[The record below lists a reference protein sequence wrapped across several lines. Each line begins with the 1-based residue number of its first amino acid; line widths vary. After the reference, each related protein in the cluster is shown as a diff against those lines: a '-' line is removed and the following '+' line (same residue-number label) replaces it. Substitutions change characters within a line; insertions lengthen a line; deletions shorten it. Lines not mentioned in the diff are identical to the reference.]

1 MKRGKI
7 LIWVL
12 AGVITTGLLISS
24 FISYKDTNKYGGDLY
39 ILSNNAAEDSENNK
53 IKVIKEHDFK
63 LEEGLYD
70 YESLLVR
77 DEKLYLE
84 SRNRDG
90 KLLKTEEII
99 FEGNNSKRVEVEKLK
114 EAPNLRDIEFIL
126 DNCEFE
132 DLGNGKWKVFSK
144 DYGKEEIVNIEKFNK
159 NNFAEETLKESEEY
173 YVLEDYLIFFINRRF
188 DFGEGIW
195 DKDGDYKEI
204 RWYDFNNEL
213 WDSIEVPKEV
223 YLDGTLIG
231 VVDNKVFI
239 LGNSMKGEQFSS
251 KIYSLDLKEKVL
263 KDEVDLL
270 EDGGEAYYDLAFL
283 NDEKILFHCGSS
295 EGEKVKM
302 IDLRN
307 KVTTELYK
315 SNLDVER
322 FFLSQKVA
330 PSGEKIF
337 YLSQNGGNMEVKAL
351 KIGNNKTIAEGK
363 VYDYAYNKAAL
374 IKEYGEDYID
384 PTPQILWSN
393 DGKYLIIA
401 EKEKGSIKISNIK
414 VLELSQ

>member
-1 MKRGKI
+1 MK
-7 LIWVL
+7 
-12 AGVITTGLLISS
+12 
-24 FISYKDTNKYGGDLY
+24 
-39 ILSNNAAEDSENNK
+39 
-53 IKVIKEHDFK
+53 
-63 LEEGLYD
+63 
-70 YESLLVR
+70 
-77 DEKLYLE
+77 
-84 SRNRDG
+84 
-90 KLLKTEEII
+90 
-99 FEGNNSKRVEVEKLK
+99 
-114 EAPNLRDIEFIL
+114 
-126 DNCEFE
+126 
-132 DLGNGKWKVFSK
+132 
-144 DYGKEEIVNIEKFNK
+144 
-159 NNFAEETLKESEEY
+159 
-173 YVLEDYLIFFINRRF
+173 RRF
-188 DFGEGIW
+188 DLGEGIW

-223 YLDGTLIG
+223 YLERTLIG

-239 LGNSMKGEQFSS
+239 LGINMKGQQFSS

-270 EDGGEAYYDLAFL
+270 ENGEAYYDLAFL
-283 NDEKILFHCGSS
+283 NNEKILFHCGSS

-315 SNLDVER
+315 SNLDIER

-330 PSGEKIF
+330 PSGDKIF

-363 VYDYAYNKAAL
+363 VYDYEYNKAAL

>member
-12 AGVITTGLLISS
+12 AGVITIGLLISS
-24 FISYKDTNKYGGDLY
+24 FISYKSTNKYGGELY

-132 DLGNGKWKVFSK
+132 DLGNGNWRVFSE
-144 DYGKEEIVNIEKFNK
+144 YYEKEEIVNIEKFNK
-159 NNFAEETLKESEEY
+159 NNFAEKTLKETREY

-188 DFGEGIW
+188 D
-195 DKDGDYKEI
+195 
-204 RWYDFNNEL
+204 
-213 WDSIEVPKEV
+213 
-223 YLDGTLIG
+223 
-231 VVDNKVFI
+231 
-239 LGNSMKGEQFSS
+239 
-251 KIYSLDLKEKVL
+251 
-263 KDEVDLL
+263 
-270 EDGGEAYYDLAFL
+270 
-283 NDEKILFHCGSS
+283 
-295 EGEKVKM
+295 
-302 IDLRN
+302 LR
-307 KVTTELYK
+307 
-315 SNLDVER
+315 
-322 FFLSQKVA
+322 
-330 PSGEKIF
+330 
-337 YLSQNGGNMEVKAL
+337 
-351 KIGNNKTIAEGK
+351 
-363 VYDYAYNKAAL
+363 
-374 IKEYGEDYID
+374 
-384 PTPQILWSN
+384 
-393 DGKYLIIA
+393 
-401 EKEKGSIKISNIK
+401 
-414 VLELSQ
+414 

>member
-12 AGVITTGLLISS
+12 AGVVTTGLLISS
-24 FISYKDTNKYGGDLY
+24 FISYKNTNKYGGDLY

-132 DLGNGKWKVFSK
+132 DLGNGNWKIFSK
-144 DYGKEEIVNIEKFNK
+144 DYEKEEIVNIEKFNK

-188 DFGEGIW
+188 DLGEGIW

-239 LGNSMKGEQFSS
+239 LGINMKGQQFSS

-270 EDGGEAYYDLAFL
+270 EKGEAYYDLAFL

-330 PSGEKIF
+330 PSGDKIF
-337 YLSQNGGNMEVKAL
+337 YLSQNRGNMEVKAL
-351 KIGNNKTIAEGK
+351 KIGNNKTIAE
-363 VYDYAYNKAAL
+363 
-374 IKEYGEDYID
+374 GEDYID

-393 DGKYLIIA
+393 DGKYLIIG

>member
-24 FISYKDTNKYGGDLY
+24 FISYKNTNKYGGELY

-132 DLGNGKWKVFSK
+132 DLGNGNWKVFSK

-173 YVLEDYLIFFINRRF
+173 YVLEDCLIFFMKRRF
-188 DFGEGIW
+188 DLGEGIW

-270 EDGGEAYYDLAFL
+270 EKGEVYYDLAFL

-330 PSGEKIF
+330 PSGDKIF

-363 VYDYAYNKAAL
+363 VYDYEYNKAAL

-393 DGKYLIIA
+393 DGKYLIIG

>member
-1 MKRGKI
+1 M
-7 LIWVL
+7 
-12 AGVITTGLLISS
+12 
-24 FISYKDTNKYGGDLY
+24 
-39 ILSNNAAEDSENNK
+39 
-53 IKVIKEHDFK
+53 
-63 LEEGLYD
+63 
-70 YESLLVR
+70 
-77 DEKLYLE
+77 
-84 SRNRDG
+84 
-90 KLLKTEEII
+90 
-99 FEGNNSKRVEVEKLK
+99 
-114 EAPNLRDIEFIL
+114 
-126 DNCEFE
+126 
-132 DLGNGKWKVFSK
+132 
-144 DYGKEEIVNIEKFNK
+144 
-159 NNFAEETLKESEEY
+159 
-173 YVLEDYLIFFINRRF
+173 
-188 DFGEGIW
+188 GEGIW

-315 SNLDVER
+315 SNLDIER

-330 PSGEKIF
+330 PSGDKIF

-363 VYDYAYNKAAL
+363 VYDYEYNKAAL

-393 DGKYLIIA
+393 DGKYLIIG

>member
-12 AGVITTGLLISS
+12 AGVVTTGLLISS
-24 FISYKDTNKYGGDLY
+24 FISYKNTNKYGGDLY

-132 DLGNGKWKVFSK
+132 DLGNGNWKIFSK
-144 DYGKEEIVNIEKFNK
+144 DYEKEEIVNIEKFNK

-188 DFGEGIW
+188 DLGEGIW

-239 LGNSMKGEQFSS
+239 LGINMKGQQFSS

-270 EDGGEAYYDLAFL
+270 EKGEAYYDLAFL

-330 PSGEKIF
+330 PSGDKIF
-337 YLSQNGGNMEVKAL
+337 YLSQNRGNMEVKAL
-351 KIGNNKTIAEGK
+351 KIGNNKTIAEGN

-393 DGKYLIIA
+393 DGKYLIIG

>member
-114 EAPNLRDIEFIL
+114 EVPNLRDIEFIL

-132 DLGNGKWKVFSK
+132 DLGNGNWKIFSK
-144 DYGKEEIVNIEKFNK
+144 DYEKEEIVNIEKFNK
-159 NNFAEETLKESEEY
+159 NNFAEETLKETREY

-188 DFGEGIW
+188 DLGEGIW

-223 YLDGTLIG
+223 YLERTLIG

-239 LGNSMKGEQFSS
+239 LGINMKGQQFSS

-270 EDGGEAYYDLAFL
+270 EKGEAYYDLAFL

-330 PSGEKIF
+330 PSGDKIF
-337 YLSQNGGNMEVKAL
+337 YLSQNRGNMEVKAL

-393 DGKYLIIA
+393 DGKYLIIG

>member
-24 FISYKDTNKYGGDLY
+24 FISYKNTNKYGGDLY

-114 EAPNLRDIEFIL
+114 EDPNLRDIEFIL

-132 DLGNGKWKVFSK
+132 DLGNGNWKIFSK
-144 DYGKEEIVNIEKFNK
+144 DYEKEEIVNIEKFNK

-188 DFGEGIW
+188 DLGEGIW

-223 YLDGTLIG
+223 YLERTLIG
-231 VVDNKVFI
+231 IVDNKVFI
-239 LGNSMKGEQFSS
+239 SGSNIKGQQFPS

-330 PSGEKIF
+330 PSGDKIF

-393 DGKYLIIA
+393 DGKYLIIG

>member
-12 AGVITTGLLISS
+12 AGVVTTGLLISS
-24 FISYKDTNKYGGDLY
+24 FISYKNTNKYGGDLY

-132 DLGNGKWKVFSK
+132 DLGNGNWRVFSE
-144 DYGKEEIVNIEKFNK
+144 YYEKEEIVNIEKFNK

-188 DFGEGIW
+188 DLGEGIW

-239 LGNSMKGEQFSS
+239 LGINMKGQQFSS

-270 EDGGEAYYDLAFL
+270 EKGEAYYDLAFL

-330 PSGEKIF
+330 PSGDKIF
-337 YLSQNGGNMEVKAL
+337 YLSQNRGNMEVKAL

-393 DGKYLIIA
+393 DGKYLIIG

>member
-12 AGVITTGLLISS
+12 AGVVTTGLLISS
-24 FISYKDTNKYGGDLY
+24 FISYKNTNKYGGELY

-70 YESLLVR
+70 YERLLVR

-99 FEGNNSKRVEVEKLK
+99 LEGNNSKRVEVEKLK
-114 EAPNLRDIEFIL
+114 ESPNLRDIEFIL

-132 DLGNGKWKVFSK
+132 DLGNGNWKVFSK
-144 DYGKEEIVNIEKFNK
+144 DYEKEEIVNIEKFNK

-188 DFGEGIW
+188 DWGEGIW

-223 YLDGTLIG
+223 YLERSLIG

-239 LGNSMKGEQFSS
+239 SGSNMKGQQFPS

-270 EDGGEAYYDLAFL
+270 EKGEAYYDLAFL

-295 EGEKVKM
+295 EGGKVKM

-330 PSGEKIF
+330 PSGDKIF
-337 YLSQNGGNMEVKAL
+337 YLSQNGGNMEVKVL

-363 VYDYAYNKAAL
+363 VYDYEYNKAAL

-384 PTPQILWSN
+384 PTPQILWNN
-393 DGKYLIIA
+393 DGKYLIIG

>member
-12 AGVITTGLLISS
+12 AGVVTTGLLISS
-24 FISYKDTNKYGGDLY
+24 FISYKNTNKYGGELY

-70 YESLLVR
+70 YERLLVR

-114 EAPNLRDIEFIL
+114 ESPNLRDIEFIL

-132 DLGNGKWKVFSK
+132 DLGNGNWKVFSK
-144 DYGKEEIVNIEKFNK
+144 DYEKEEIVNIEKFNK

-188 DFGEGIW
+188 DLGEGIW

-223 YLDGTLIG
+223 YLERTLIG

-239 LGNSMKGEQFSS
+239 LGINMKGQQFSS

-270 EDGGEAYYDLAFL
+270 EKGEAYYDLAFL

-330 PSGEKIF
+330 PSGDKIF
-337 YLSQNGGNMEVKAL
+337 YLSQNRGNMEVKAL

-393 DGKYLIIA
+393 DGKYLIIG